1 MSVDLNREAPSINQ
15 VKRAD
20 MAAVMKELGAD
31 WDGDELADA
40 LDALDPSDSG
50 SVNLSDFVEW
60 WSN

>member
-1 MSVDLNREAPSINQ
+1 MDQ

-50 SVNLSDFVEW
+50 SVKLSDFVEW